1 MSVEIERHAT
11 EASASADMPEGMSIR
26 YDMPDGRLAEL
37 VTGYNAY
44 HSQNCDPRV
53 DWFLPAPVMICIALD
68 AGPIHAR
75 IGNRRFSPMPQV
87 SLIGPSSRPLSVT
100 THGGTM
106 VGVGISP
113 AGWAAMTDRS
123 AADFHNLIVP
133 AETIL
138 DQHVVDRLVAVL
150 AAAPD
155 KTKLRL
161 LLDDF
166 LIPLLV
172 RSDPRAADVRAL
184 MRLIV
189 RPGINEVR
197 ELSVELGM
205 TEQALLRLSRRYF
218 GMAPKVLL
226 RRARFL
232 RSFIQLFVAGN
243 PTDGSAIDPSYH
255 DLPHFLR
262 DANTFL
268 GTTPRRFMKLAHTF
282 LEASVRIRGAVLGAP
297 TQALHVAPAT
307 DDGPVAGEPTG

>member
-1 MSVEIERHAT
+1 MSVQTEPHAIQ
-11 EASASADMPEGMSIR
+11 ASAAVDLPEGMSIR
-26 YDMPDGRLAEL
+26 YDMPDAALADL

-44 HSQNCDPRV
+44 SSANPDPRV
-53 DWFLPAPVMICIALD
+53 DWFLPAPVMICVALNN
-68 AGPIHAR
+68 GPIHAR

-106 VGVGISP
+106 VGIGISP

-133 AETIL
+133 AETIVG
-138 DQHVVDRLVAVL
+138 QSVVDDLVAAL

-155 KTKLRL
+155 KDDLRPI
-161 LLDDF
+161 LDGF
-166 LIPLLV
+166 FTPLLV

-184 MRLIV
+184 MRLVV
-189 RPGINEVR
+189 RPGITEVK
-197 ELSVELGM
+197 ELSAELGL
-205 TEQALLRLSRRYF
+205 TEQAILRLSRRYF
-218 GMAPKVLL
+218 GMPPKMLL

-232 RSFIQLFVAGN
+232 RSFIQLFLAGS

-255 DLPHFLR
+255 DFPHFLR

-268 GTTPRRFMKLAHTF
+268 ATTPRRFMKLANTF
-282 LEASVRIRGAVLGAP
+282 LEASVRVRGAVLGAP
-297 TQALHVAPAT
+297 TQALHGAPSNVAR
-307 DDGPVAGEPTG
+307 PVGDRAR